1 MVIWSSFLDEGQC
14 NYKAVIFL
22 PNPHTLHP
30 IARPRY
36 VMHFA
41 VTNTDIYF
49 TDGTVVMYAI
59 SSSRGFRYNGT
70 RMYLFVFMDH
80 IIWFS
85 RAQET
90 A

>member
-14 NYKAVIFL
+14 NYKVVIFL

-36 VMHFA
+36 VMHFV

-49 TDGTVVMYAI
+49 TEVTVVMYAK
-59 SSSRGFRYNGT
+59 SSFRGLRYNGT
-70 RMYLFVFMDH
+70 RLYLFVFIDF
-80 IIWFS
+80 IIWSS